1 VIAAETSIVS
11 HRGPDLRRVT
21 GALFAAAFALAGC
34 VAPPAASPPPPPS
47 PAPAPAPAPPP
58 APLPPARIEIAD
70 TGSQGGLLLGT
81 APAGTTRLAMDGTA
95 IPVAPDGRFLIAFDR
110 DAGPTAPLTAQLRDG
125 RTATRTITVAP
136 RAWRIERLNRVAK
149 YPVPSADFQR
159 RRPAELA
166 QIKVARA
173 KVSDVDGWRQRLVWP
188 VTGRISGLFGAQRIY
203 RGEPGSYHSGVD
215 VARPTGTP
223 VVAPADG
230 VVVLAAESPFTLEG
244 NLLIIDHGMGLNSA
258 FLHLSRIDVAVGTRV
273 RQGETVG
280 AIGAT
285 GRASGPHLHWAMKW
299 RDARIDPLLIA
310 GPMND

>member
-1 VIAAETSIVS
+1 MKRAALVM
-11 HRGPDLRRVT
+11 GL
-21 GALFAAAFALAGC
+21 ALTGC
-34 VAPPAASPPPPPS
+34 VAPPAAVPLPPPAQPA
-47 PAPAPAPAPPP
+47 APALAAPPP
-58 APLPPARIEIAD
+58 APLPPARILIDGAA
-70 TGSQGGLLLGT
+70 SQGGLLLGT
-81 APAGTTRLAMDGTA
+81 APAGTVRLTKDGEA
-95 IPVAPDGRFLIAFDR
+95 IPVAADGRFIIAFDR
-110 DAGPTAPLTAQLRDG
+110 DAASTSTLQAQLRDG
-125 RTATRTITVAP
+125 RTATQAIAVAP

-149 YPVPSADFQR
+149 VPVPSADFQR
-159 RRPAELA
+159 RRPPELA
-166 QIKVARA
+166 QINAARA
-173 KVSDVDGWRQRLVWP
+173 KSSEVDGWRQRFIWP

-230 VVVLAAESPFTLEG
+230 VVVLATASPFTLEG

-258 FLHLSRIDVAVGTRV
+258 FLHLSRIDVAVGARV
-273 RQGETVG
+273 RQGQTVG

-310 GPMND
+310 GPMAE